1 MEGGA
6 AAATPNA
13 TPAVDIVA
21 EGRRLIAAA
30 NAAAI
35 PVAIFGGVAVAFHEH
50 RPLPPSLRREYADI
64 DLVVAGGREGD
75 LGRVLA
81 ASGYEA
87 DRKFNALYGY
97 KRQLFWDHASGRQ
110 LDVFVGAFAMCHEL
124 DLRNR
129 LSDHAGTLT
138 PADLLLTK
146 LQIVELNDK
155 DAVDALG
162 LLFEHA
168 TGREAE
174 GDVLGLDRITGVTAS
189 DWGWFTTVFDN
200 LGKVDTA
207 AERLPE
213 AERGQVR
220 TRLAELRDAI
230 ERAPKSLRW
239 RARARIGRRMPWY
252 ELPEEHVR

>member
-1 MEGGA
+1 MEVA
-6 AAATPNA
+6 DVTPVGN
-13 TPAVDIVA
+13 IVA
-21 EGRRLIAAA
+21 EGRRLVAAA
-30 NAAAI
+30 NAARI

-50 RPLPPSLRREYADI
+50 RPLPVSLRREYADI

-75 LGRVLA
+75 LGRLLA
-81 ASGYEA
+81 ASGYEP

-110 LDVFVGAFAMCHEL
+110 LDVFVGAFAMCHQL

-129 LSDHAGTLT
+129 LGDHEGTLT

-162 LLFEHA
+162 LLFEH
-168 TGREAE
+168 TSGRESE
-174 GDVLGLDRITGVTAS
+174 GDVLGLDRIVAVTAG
-189 DWGWFTTVFDN
+189 DWGWYTTVSDN
-200 LGKVDTA
+200 LGKVEAA
-207 AERLPE
+207 AERLAE
-213 AERGQVR
+213 AERNDVR
-220 TRLAELRDAI
+220 ARLAELRDAVD
-230 ERAPKSLRW
+230 RAPKSLRW

>member
-1 MEGGA
+1 MEMA
-6 AAATPNA
+6 AAPSGA
-13 TPAVDIVA
+13 IVS
-21 EGRRLIAAA
+21 EGRRLVAAAIAAG
-30 NAAAI
+30 I

-50 RPLPPSLRREYADI
+50 RPLPGSLRRDYADI

-75 LGRVLA
+75 LGRLLA

-110 LDVFVGAFAMCHEL
+110 LDIFVGAFAMCHEL
-124 DLRNR
+124 DLRGR
-129 LSDHAGTLT
+129 LGDHAGTLT

-168 TGREAE
+168 TGRESE
-174 GDVLGLDRITGVTAS
+174 GDVLGLDRIAGVTAG
-189 DWGWFTTVFDN
+189 DWGWYTTVSDN
-200 LGKVDTA
+200 LGKVEAA

-213 AERGQVR
+213 AERGEVR
-220 TRLAELRDAI
+220 ARLAELRDAMDL
-230 ERAPKSLRW
+230 APKSLRW